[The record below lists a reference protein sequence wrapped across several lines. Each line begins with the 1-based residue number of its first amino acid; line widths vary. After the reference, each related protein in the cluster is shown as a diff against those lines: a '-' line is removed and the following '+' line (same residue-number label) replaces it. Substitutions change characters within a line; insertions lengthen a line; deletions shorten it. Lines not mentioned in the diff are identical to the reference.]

1 MVSRLVAEAFCANP
15 DPENAKTVHHRNSD
29 TNDNRAENL
38 TWLSFEDNMHEYS
51 KRKRSEKN
59 DNEKANP

>member
-1 MVSRLVAEAFCANP
+1 MAEAFCENP
-15 DPENAKTVHHRNSD
+15 DPENATTVHHRNAN

-38 TWLSFEDNMHEYS
+38 TWMSFEDNMQEYS

-59 DNEKANP
+59 DSEKADS